1 MVIPEPMQ
9 IMILATSTA
18 ALLVFVIGLLFYAKS
33 ISNRLKKSVNL
44 INELY
49 KLTQQ
54 LENKLADT
62 DSHLSE
68 ASISNQERL
77 MDLEAQTPKYKSF
90 QENAQGQITHVK
102 GYVQNLEQQVSE
114 LQTKMNKLSHQTE
127 LLAQEDPELKMY
139 HHANEMAALGAGIED
154 IVDTCKLPRAEAE
167 VLIAVHQRKPKAV

>member
-1 MVIPEPMQ
+1 MQ
-9 IMILATSTA
+9 ILILATSTA

-44 INELY
+44 INDLY

-62 DSHLSE
+62 DTHLSE
-68 ASISNQERL
+68 ASISSQERL
-77 MDLEAQTPKYKSF
+77 LDLEAQLPKYKSF
-90 QENAQGQITHVK
+90 QEHAQNQFSHVIASIK
-102 GYVQNLEQQVSE
+102 NLDKHLAE
-114 LQTKMNKLSHQTE
+114 LQVKVNKLGHQTE

-154 IVDTCKLPRAEAE
+154 IVETCKLPRAEAE
-167 VLIAVHQRKPKAV
+167 VLIAVHQRKPRAV